1 MKKLEFFFDFASPN
15 AYFAYKALP
24 DLLERTK
31 AELEV
36 VPMLLG
42 GLFKLTNNQPPFI
55 TFKDVKGKSEYEK
68 LEIARFIK
76 KHKLKDFAFNSHFPL
91 NTVMLMRGLV
101 AAQQMNVQS
110 EYIDAILAATWEQS
124 KKVDDPEVFAGVLKD
139 AGINADALLEL
150 IQSDSVKDTL
160 KQNTQMAADRGAFG
174 TPTFFVGDEMFFGK
188 ERLGQVEEE
197 LMG

>member
-1 MKKLEFFFDFASPN
+1 MRKLEFFFDFASPN

-24 DLLERTK
+24 DLLERAD

-42 GLFKLTNNQPPFI
+42 GLFKLTGNQAPFI
-55 TFKDVKGKSEYEK
+55 TFKDVKGKPEYEK

-101 AAQQMNVQS
+101 AAQQMDVES
-110 EYIDAILAATWEQS
+110 AYIDAILVATWEQS
-124 KKVDDPEVFAGVLKD
+124 KKVDDPEVFASVLKEAGLD
-139 AGINADALLEL
+139 AEALMGL

-197 LMG
+197 LMR